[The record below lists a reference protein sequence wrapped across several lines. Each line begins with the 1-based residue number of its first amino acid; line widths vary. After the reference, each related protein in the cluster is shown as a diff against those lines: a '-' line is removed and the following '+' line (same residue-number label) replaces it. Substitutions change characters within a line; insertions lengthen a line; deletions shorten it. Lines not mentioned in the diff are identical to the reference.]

1 MGTSIETPR
10 SRKGASR
17 TKPEAAR
24 APLTPDT
31 WTDAATDVLA
41 DHGIDSVRV
50 DVLARTLGVTRG
62 SFYWHFKDRADLLR
76 SVLRAWRQRATEQLT
91 ARLEQA
97 STDPQEQLRD
107 VISLPF
113 RGKAALRAARIELAI
128 RAWARRDDMAR
139 HAVDEADASR
149 MGYIAQVF
157 SSLGFPIAE
166 ARWRAFL
173 LYGYIVAESVMSRD
187 VTATQRDERNRFVE
201 QLVQKK
207 LPSEALSSATAPR
220 RR

>member
-10 SRKGASR
+10 GRKGASR
-17 TKPEAAR
+17 TKPEDAAR

-107 VISLPF
+107 VISL
-113 RGKAALRAARIELAI
+113 
-128 RAWARRDDMAR
+128 
-139 HAVDEADASR
+139 
-149 MGYIAQVF
+149 
-157 SSLGFPIAE
+157 
-166 ARWRAFL
+166 
-173 LYGYIVAESVMSRD
+173 
-187 VTATQRDERNRFVE
+187 
-201 QLVQKK
+201 
-207 LPSEALSSATAPR
+207 
-220 RR
+220 